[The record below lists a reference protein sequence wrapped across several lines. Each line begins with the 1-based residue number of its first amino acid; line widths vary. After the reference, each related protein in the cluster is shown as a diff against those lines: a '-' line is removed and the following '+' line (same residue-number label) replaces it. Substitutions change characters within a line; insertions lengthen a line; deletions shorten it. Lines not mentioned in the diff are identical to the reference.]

1 MKKTYAVLLSF
12 LVLSLSLPAQKA
24 SRAAAPTTQVALG
37 HSVVALTGPWKF
49 HIGDNPSWADPNF
62 DDSGWETVSLA
73 AKQESIDPMMGTGGF
88 SPGWTAKGH
97 SGYAGYAWY
106 RIRIRITGADGPL
119 ALLAPTDV
127 DDSYQLYTDGRLVGS
142 FGSFVGPIPSIYYS
156 RPLMFSL
163 PASVVQQNPD
173 GTTVIAF
180 RFYMAPRTLLQPQSG
195 GMHGPPILRF
205 GQRDHRG
212 LSRRLGRPLSVLLLC
227 PAGGHC
233 VRDFYPADS
242 HAVRVRPR
250 REAAAMA
257 TGSLCCRHTVLFDC
271 FRRHHHRVDGCP
283 AAGRPGLDCVF
294 GIYRLV
300 ANDMVGV
307 FGLQDKKWIRN
318 TIGSLILWDIATS
331 LLFQSL
337 LLGGFGSHRVFA
349 AQTVN
354 NFATSTAAIVLL
366 VVIAYFGIRRAQR
379 IDWMLCLA
387 VLFYAIPALD
397 PELRLLHIQTAWFPF
412 GILVTLPDI
421 ASFAVLLCLSIV
433 LLRRFRSSQR
443 RQQALE
449 QDVRQAQE
457 VQQVLI
463 PEELPHVPGLTIES
477 EYRPAREVGGDF
489 FQILP
494 HPIDGSM
501 LLVVGDVTGK
511 GLQAGMLV
519 ALIVG
524 AIRAEAAHGSDPLTA
539 LNALNQRLCGRGQAH
554 ATCLAL
560 RIASDGAVTLA
571 NAGHLPPYLNGKELS
586 MEGALPLGMT
596 PTAKF
601 SVMHFQLASRDTL
614 LLMSDGVVE
623 AQDEHGQL
631 FGFDRVNGM
640 LQKPITA
647 GEVAAAAQAFGQ
659 QDDILVLRIV
669 RNASEVSRTPAEP
682 ALVAG

>member
-195 GMHGPPILRF
+195 GMHGPPIL
-205 GQRDHRG
+205 G
-212 LSRRLGRPLSVLLLC
+212 LASAITAAYHVAWEGLYRSYCYALLG
-227 PAGGHC
+227 AI
-233 VRDFYPADS
+233 
-242 HAVRVRPR
+242 
-250 REAAAMA
+250 
-257 TGSLCCRHTVLFDC
+257 
-271 FRRHHHRVDGCP
+271 
-283 AAGRPGLDCVF
+283 VF
-294 GIYRLV
+294 GIFTLLILMLYVFDRAEKLLLWPLAACV
-300 ANDMVGV
+300 AGTLYYLIVFAGTITEWMAALQQAVLGSIV
-307 FGLQDKKWIRN
+307 FSVYIGLWLMTWWAYFGLQDKKWIRN

-489 FQILP
+489 SRSCLTQ
-494 HPIDGSM
+494 SM
-501 LLVVGDVTGK
+501 
-511 GLQAGMLV
+511 
-519 ALIVG
+519 
-524 AIRAEAAHGSDPLTA
+524 AACCSSSAMSP
-539 LNALNQRLCGRGQAH
+539 
-554 ATCLAL
+554 
-560 RIASDGAVTLA
+560 
-571 NAGHLPPYLNGKELS
+571 
-586 MEGALPLGMT
+586 
-596 PTAKF
+596 AK
-601 SVMHFQLASRDTL
+601 ACR
-614 LLMSDGVVE
+614 
-623 AQDEHGQL
+623 
-631 FGFDRVNGM
+631 
-640 LQKPITA
+640 
-647 GEVAAAAQAFGQ
+647 
-659 QDDILVLRIV
+659 
-669 RNASEVSRTPAEP
+669 PACWWR
-682 ALVAG
+682 